1 MLNFPSPV
9 FKTPSAAILL
19 RLFLI
24 ALLAVAPRMASAADS
39 ADVVM
44 KGLIDKVS
52 ADLDRLYKA
61 KRIGDR
67 AALEQL
73 IRDDILPSIDR
84 QRLTQRVFRQYWP
97 QITAAGKQADA
108 QERVTS
114 SLVRTYAVAL
124 SSYSGDTLTVVSVNA
139 EGAKGTAKTR
149 IRRPNG
155 QTIQV
160 DFSLANSG
168 AGGAWLIND
177 LAVDGIV
184 VSLTLFNAIKPVWE
198 KDGMAAAFEAVS
210 ATDVNKQ

>member
-1 MLNFPSPV
+1 MFNI
-9 FKTPSAAILL
+9 PSASIFL

-24 ALLAVAPRMASAADS
+24 AFLAATPRIASAADG

-44 KGLIDKVS
+44 KRLIEQVS
-52 ADLDRLYKA
+52 TDLDHLYKE

-67 AALEQL
+67 AAVEQL
-73 IRDDILPSIDR
+73 IRNDILPSIDR

-108 QERVTS
+108 QERVTN

-124 SSYSGDTLTVVSVNA
+124 SSYSGDTLTVVGVTA
-139 EGAKGTAKTR
+139 ESSKGTAKTR

-168 AGGAWLIND
+168 ADGAWLIND
-177 LAVDGIV
+177 MAVDGIV

-198 KDGMAAAFEAVS
+198 KDGMAAAFNAVS
-210 ATDVNKQ
+210 ATDVNKP

>member
-1 MLNFPSPV
+1 MPKIPHIMFTRSLSIF
-9 FKTPSAAILL
+9 L
-19 RLFLI
+19 RLSLL
-24 ALLAVAPRMASAADS
+24 ALLAASSHIARAAEP
-39 ADVVM
+39 ADAVM
-44 KGLIDKVS
+44 KRLIDQVS
-52 ADLDRLYKA
+52 TDLDRLYKD
-61 KRIGDR
+61 KRIDDR

-73 IRDDILPSIDR
+73 IRNDILPSIDR
-84 QRLTQRVFRQYWP
+84 QRLTQRVFRQYWS

-108 QERVTS
+108 QERVTN

-124 SSYSGDTLTVVSVNA
+124 SSYSGDTLTVVGVNA

-168 AGGAWLIND
+168 ADGAWLIND
-177 LAVDGIV
+177 MAVDGIV

-198 KDGMAAAFEAVS
+198 KDGMQAAFNAVS
-210 ATDVNKQ
+210 ATDVNKP